1 MRPRTNQQPSVADI
15 KLHDSER
22 LSIFI
27 PMSKDK
33 DRNNRLVLVNRQSQ
47 EEINIPLKKKDV
59 NSDTW
64 LLYGVLDYSIRKEI
78 LLEGKYW
85 DLYLQNSEGTQRV
98 NSTDNS
104 IEFARINLDGVTFH
118 PYITKK
124 GNVSFRHSEIELFA
138 GITDIDLQNDG
149 ALNIEGLIEKV
160 DSDKVR
166 ESNLIIT
173 DTSNNENRIPV
184 QIIEKPRENFD
195 VFKTQFKLNE
205 TYSGVLPNSLK
216 FALGV
221 EVTDKESVLV
231 RESPRLKYHG
241 PATFEQDHLIYDE
254 KTKIKFTIKPT
265 KKRRYLSVKILE
277 DNPIKETIEKVEL
290 KVAKIRRGKRAL
302 KIYKSIFRF
311 ASILPRKNNLVV
323 FESFHGKQYS
333 DSPRAIY
340 EYMKEYEPNYN
351 LIWSADRRFYMEL
364 KEKGLP
370 VIRRF
375 SIQWLLV
382 MTRAKYWVTNTRL
395 PNWMPK
401 PKGTEYLQT
410 WHGTPLK
417 RLATDM
423 DEVHMPGTNTFKY
436 KSNFIKETGKWDYLV
451 APNQY
456 SSDIFERAFLFNGT
470 MIESGYPRNDYL
482 IQQDN
487 KETMN
492 GLKKSL
498 NIPIDKKVILY
509 APTWRD
515 NQFYQKGKYKFDLSL
530 DLKQM
535 REELGEEYVVIL
547 RMHYLIAENFDLG
560 PFEGFAYDLSKHEDI
575 RDLYLISDA
584 LITDY
589 SSVFFDY
596 ANLRRPIIF
605 YVYDLDEYRD
615 SLRGFYLD
623 LETEAPG
630 PLTKTTNEV
639 ITSIKEFENSNYHLG
654 EAFEE
659 FYDRFCSWEDGE
671 SSKRVVEEVFKK

>member
-1 MRPRTNQQPSVADI
+1 MRQKSKQQPYAADI
-15 KLHDSER
+15 KLHGNHQI
-22 LSIFI
+22 SIFI
-27 PMSKDK
+27 PMSKQK
-33 DRNNRLVLVNRQSQ
+33 DRNNRLILVNRQTQ
-47 EEINIPLKKKDV
+47 EEINLPLNRKDV
-59 NSDTW
+59 NRVTW
-64 LLYGVLDYSIRKEI
+64 LLYGVLDYSVWSKK
-78 LLEGKYW
+78 LFNGKYW
-85 DLYLQNSEGTQRV
+85 DLYLQNSEGTRRV
-98 NSTDNS
+98 SGTNNSF
-104 IEFARINLDGVTFH
+104 EYVRINQDGSTFH
-118 PYITKK
+118 PYVTEK
-124 GNVSFRHSEIELFA
+124 GNVSFKHSEVDLFA
-138 GITDIDLQNDG
+138 GINDVNLNDDGVITIKGQVEKIDLNRVKESYM
-149 ALNIEGLIEKV
+149 IIS
-160 DSDKVR
+160 DS
-166 ESNLIIT
+166 SNT
-173 DTSNNENRIPV
+173 ENRIPI
-184 QIIEKPRENFD
+184 QITENTGENFNI
-195 VFKTQFKLNE
+195 FQTQIQLDE
-205 TYSGVLPNSLK
+205 AYTVLVPNALK
-216 FALGV
+216 FTLGLEYTEEEAV
-221 EVTDKESVLV
+221 VV

-241 PATFEQDHLIYDE
+241 PGTFEKTQIIYDG
-254 KTKIKFTIKPT
+254 KTQIKFTIKPT
-265 KKRRYLSVKILE
+265 KKKRYLSVKILE
-277 DNPIKETIEKVEL
+277 DNPLKETAEKLEL
-290 KVAKIRRGKRAL
+290 KVIKIRRGKKAL
-302 KIYKSIFRF
+302 KLYKKIFRI
-311 ASILPRKNNLVV
+311 ASLLPRKNNLVV

-340 EYMKEYEPNYN
+340 EYMKKNEPGYH
-351 LIWSADRRFYMEL
+351 LVWSADRRFYNEL
-364 KEKGLP
+364 KEKELP
-370 VIRRF
+370 VVRRF
-375 SIQWLLV
+375 SIKWLLV

-423 DEVHMPGTNTFKY
+423 NEVHMPGTNTFKY

-456 SSDIFERAFLFNGT
+456 SSEIFERAFLFNGK

-482 IQQDN
+482 NQQDN
-487 KETMN
+487 QETID
-492 GLKKSL
+492 GLKESL
-498 NIPIDKKVILY
+498 NIPTDKKVILY

-530 DLKQM
+530 DLEQM
-535 REELGEEYVVIL
+535 REELGDDHVVIL

-575 RDLYLISDA
+575 RDLYLISDV

-630 PLTKTTNEV
+630 PLTKTTDEV
-639 ITSIKEFENSNYHLG
+639 INSINAFENSNYLLG
-654 EAFEE
+654 KEFEK